1 MDGCPT
7 GAMKILGIDKTVDWL
22 FHELIKDKAYF
33 GFSGGVTFSG
43 GEVLMQAK
51 NAAKLA
57 QILLKE
63 DIHVALDTSGYAEY
77 RNLMEL
83 LPYVDLVLYD
93 IKHIDPVR
101 HQDLT
106 GVDNRLILDNLIRLN
121 QTGIR
126 IWIRTPIIP
135 NATDALANIEGIA
148 HFLKEHDIRY
158 ERWEL
163 CAFNNLC
170 IDKYKRLGKDW
181 IYEKGML
188 MDKTSMDRLTQVAND
203 IITDHDRPV
212 IWTGLTRW
220 EEK

>member
-7 GAMKILGIDKTVDWL
+7 GAMKILGIDQNVDWL

-33 GFSGGVTFSG
+33 GPSGGVTFSG
-43 GEVLMQAK
+43 GEVLIQAK

-57 QILLKE
+57 QKLLE
-63 DIHVALDTSGYAEY
+63 AGIPVALDTSGYAEY

-83 LPYVDLVLYD
+83 RPYVDLVLYD
-93 IKHIDPVR
+93 LKHIDPVR
-101 HQDLT
+101 HQALT
-106 GVDNRLILDNLIRLN
+106 GVDNHLILENLIRLN

-135 NATDALANIEGIA
+135 NATDTPANIEGIA
-148 HFLKEHDIRY
+148 HFLKENDIRY

-181 IYEKGML
+181 AYEKRLL
-188 MDKTSMDRLTQVAND
+188 MDKATMDRLTQIAND
-203 IITDHDRPV
+203 IINDCDRPV
-212 IWTGLTRW
+212 IWTGMTRL